1 MFNHVPK
8 KSHFYQQSLKVVRM
22 VQDII
27 RNKVKKK
34 TKIDSDKNGSAKHG
48 S

>member
-1 MFNHVPK
+1 MPK
-8 KSHFYQQSLKVVRM
+8 KSHVYQQSPKVVRM

-27 RNKVKKK
+27 RNKVKK
-34 TKIDSDKNGSAKHG
+34 TKNDSDKNGSAKHG

>member
-1 MFNHVPK
+1 MQK
-8 KSHFYQQSLKVVRM
+8 KSQVYQQSPKVRRV

-34 TKIDSDKNGSAKHG
+34 TKQKNDSDKNGSAKHG